1 MRSVKSSATRAA
13 ARKSTE
19 ARKAAAA
26 RETGAPARAVI
37 VAASGGP
44 DSAAA
49 MLLAREAMPG
59 DTIIAVYVDHG
70 LRPRAQIR
78 QDIAAVRAQARH
90 AGARVVVKRV
100 KVAKRGA
107 GVEAAARTARYRA
120 LVQAARDAGASVIVT
135 GHHRDDLS
143 ETALL
148 ALIRGSGLD
157 GLAAM
162 PRQRRL
168 EGDITLLRPLLGY
181 SKVQLREFVR
191 NAGAPF
197 ATDETNADL
206 GLRRNA
212 VRALLGELERLA
224 PGAGSAIARSAAMLA
239 EDKAVLDAL
248 AATAWRRSRISPTSE
263 DLSTRVLRELGPALL
278 RRVIRHAVRRAL
290 GTLRDFHFEH
300 CDAIAAAIAA
310 GRGGVFHA
318 GQAAVELSAGRMS
331 VVERNS
337 SPKSRTPRRERS
349 MIVVPAG
356 DAIANDTNGHLT
368 LRRTTRASAPRG
380 ATLLDD
386 DALPAGT
393 KLQVRVP
400 HEGDTCIPSGRTRSV
415 SLARFLA
422 KSGVPKHRRTQIPL
436 LCHAER
442 IVAAVGVRVMEGFAP
457 RGDRVL
463 AIVWDG
469 SH

>member
-1 MRSVKSSATRAA
+1 
-13 ARKSTE
+13 
-19 ARKAAAA
+19 
-26 RETGAPARAVI
+26 
-37 VAASGGP
+37 
-44 DSAAA
+44 

-59 DTIIAVYVDHG
+59 DAIIAVYVDHG

-78 QDIAAVRAQARH
+78 KDIAAVRAQARH

-168 EGDITLLRPLLGY
+168 AGDITLLRPLLGY

-197 ATDETNADL
+197 ATDETNADPR
-206 GLRRNA
+206 LRRNA
-212 VRALLGELERLA
+212 VRALLGDLERLA

-248 AATAWRRSRISPTSE
+248 AAAAWQRARVSATDE
-263 DLSTRVLRELGPALL
+263 DLSTSVLRELGPALL
-278 RRVIRHAVRRAL
+278 RRVIRHAVRRAR

-331 VVERNS
+331 VVARG
-337 SPKSRTPRRERS
+337 SPKSRTPRRMRS
-349 MIVVPAG
+349 TIVVPAG

-368 LRRTTRASAPRG
+368 LRRSTRASAPRG

-386 DALPAGT
+386 ASLPAGT
-393 KLQVRVP
+393 ELQVRAP
-400 HEGDTCIPSGRTRSV
+400 REGDTCIPSGRTRAV

-436 LCHAER
+436 LCHEER
-442 IVAAVGVRVMEGFAP
+442 IVAAVGVRVMEPFAP
-457 RGDRVL
+457 RSDRVL